1 MKKIAYIELD
11 THAEIAK
18 NFYQLFKDSEIF
30 EVDFYLSER
39 VYKMFDVKANQV
51 KLSEPSIIL
60 NQLSKQNYDLVIIG
74 TAHRYFNTFL
84 AIRSKYNSAI
94 ICHNLNFTKASIA
107 QLLKSVFLKDSRYRL
122 KLLIIES
129 LLSAPALYRKDQSL
143 LVLDK
148 TFSNERFRYLGLF
161 FNQYFNDE
169 NKDEILRIVVPGA
182 ASQSR
187 RDYFHILENLK
198 DIKNPTC
205 KIVVVFLG
213 KASFE
218 IQQAIH
224 NVKPVLDS
232 KVEII
237 SFKEKVSQTDFDVWM
252 KKADVLW
259 CPIQKETEFLGIS
272 EFYGISKMTGNIGD
286 AIKYGKQAVFPSNYQ
301 TDLDFIYNEKE
312 DVWSQ
317 FEGLKHHKTN
327 HFSEFSINK
336 IRVEGERALSNLI
349 K

>member
-18 NFYQLFKDSEIF
+18 NFYELFKDSEIF
-30 EVDFYLSER
+30 DVDFYLSER
-39 VYKMFDVKANQV
+39 VYKLFDVKSNSV

-84 AIRSKYNSAI
+84 AFRAKYNSAI
-94 ICHNLNFTKASIA
+94 ICHNLNFTKASKS
-107 QLLKSVFLKDSRYRL
+107 QLLKSVFIKDFRYRL
-122 KLLIIES
+122 KLLLKES
-129 LLSAPALYRKDQSL
+129 LLSAPSLYRKGQSL

-148 TFSNERFRYLGLF
+148 TFSTERFEYVGLF
-161 FNQYFNDE
+161 FNQFLNDE
-169 NKDEILRIVVPGA
+169 NRDEVLRIVVPGA

-187 RDYFHILENLK
+187 RDYFHILESLKNL
-198 DIKNPTC
+198 KNPTC
-205 KIVVVFLG
+205 KVEVVFLG

-218 IQQAIH
+218 IQQAID
-224 NVKPVLDS
+224 NLKPILDS

-237 SFKEKVSQTDFDVWM
+237 SFQEKVSQTDFDVWM
-252 KKADVLW
+252 QKADVLW
-259 CPIQKETEFLGIS
+259 CPVQKETEFLSIP

-286 AIKYGKQAVFPSNYQ
+286 AIKYEKQAVFPSNYQ
-301 TDLDFIYNEKE
+301 TDLDFIFNEKE

-317 FEGLKHHKTN
+317 FEQLKRHKKN
-327 HFSEFSINK
+327 LFSNFSK
-336 IRVEGERALSNLI
+336 EKVRAEAEQVLLKMI